1 MTRHRDG
8 ITNCPHVRIKEV
20 RPDISSLKRRTAPGE
35 DGITHVLI
43 HHFSTAAINHLAFL
57 FNSTLTLGHFPR
69 SWKQAKVI
77 AILKPRKPPPNPESY
92 RPISL
97 LSALSKLLERVITQ
111 RLDAHTRRIH
121 LIPKEQFGFRKRHS
135 TVAQL
140 ARITDYITHGYNLK
154 KHTGMVILD
163 LEKAYDTIWT
173 RGLLRKLINYNF
185 PAYLIAFLQ
194 SYLTGRTFTVVVD
207 GAFSS
212 YRTQRAALPQGAVLS
227 PILFTLYISD
237 IPRIPHI
244 QLALYVYADDTALL
258 ARGYNRTQA
267 QHSSEP
273 AQKVFYPMAAS
284 GQYHQNGRHLLYQEK
299 TAAPRKTKYRG
310 PRDTVVNGR

>member
-1 MTRHRDG
+1 M
-8 ITNCPHVRIKEV
+8 
-20 RPDISSLKRRTAPGE
+20 
-35 DGITHVLI
+35 VL
-43 HHFSTAAINHLAFL
+43 
-57 FNSTLTLGHFPR
+57 
-69 SWKQAKVI
+69 
-77 AILKPRKPPPNPESY
+77 
-92 RPISL
+92 
-97 LSALSKLLERVITQ
+97 
-111 RLDAHTRRIH
+111 
-121 LIPKEQFGFRKRHS
+121 
-135 TVAQL
+135 
-140 ARITDYITHGYNLK
+140 
-154 KHTGMVILD
+154 LD

-207 GAFSS
+207 GASSS
-212 YRTQRAALPQGAVLS
+212 YRTQRAGLPQGAVLS

-244 QLALYVYADDTALL
+244 QYSTIHAVL

-284 GQYHQNGRHLLYQEK
+284 GQYHQNGSHLLYQEK
-299 TAAPRKTKYRG
+299 TAAPRKTQYRG
-310 PRDTVVNGR
+310 ARDTVVNGR